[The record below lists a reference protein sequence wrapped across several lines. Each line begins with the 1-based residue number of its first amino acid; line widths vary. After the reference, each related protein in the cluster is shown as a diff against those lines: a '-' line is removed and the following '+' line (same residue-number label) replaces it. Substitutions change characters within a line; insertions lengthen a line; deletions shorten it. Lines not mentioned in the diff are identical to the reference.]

1 MSKEKKQ
8 VRSRGGAG
16 KLSVRERRRRQQQR
30 QRMTTLL
37 IIAGVVLVVAGIL
50 AAPALQQAL
59 APVGEVAVPP
69 ARTLPTTNDNTMG
82 DPNAPVTVVEF
93 SDFQCPACRAFFTQV
108 EEPFI
113 EEYVATGKV
122 YFVYRSMGVWIG
134 QESADA
140 AEAAYCAG
148 EQNKF
153 WEYHDFLF
161 ANQTGENVGDFL
173 QKRLIAFAEKIDGLD
188 VGAFK
193 DCLNSN
199 KYAQKVNADGAEGRQ
214 MGVRGTPTLFVYL
227 TGSDTPL
234 QPIQGVP
241 AMADFRQILDAAL
254 QQAGQ

>member
-1 MSKEKKQ
+1 MSKNKKQ
-8 VRSRGGAG
+8 ARGGAG
-16 KLSVRERRRRQQQR
+16 PKLSVRERRRKQQQR
-30 QRMTTLL
+30 QRMTTLM
-37 IIAGVVLVVAGIL
+37 IIAGVVLILAGIL
-50 AAPALQQAL
+50 AAPSLRQAL
-59 APVGEVAVPP
+59 SPVGDVVVPA
-69 ARTLPTTNDNTMG
+69 ARTLPATDANTMG
-82 DPNAPVTVVEF
+82 DPNAPLTVVEY

-108 EEPFI
+108 EDQFI

-122 YFVYRSMGVWIG
+122 YFVYHSMGLWIG

-148 EQNKF
+148 DQNKF

-188 VGAFK
+188 VNAFK
-193 DCLNSN
+193 DCLSSN
-199 KYAQKVNADGAEGRQ
+199 KYAQKVKEDRAQGDL

-241 AMADFRQILDAAL
+241 SMQQFRDILDAAL